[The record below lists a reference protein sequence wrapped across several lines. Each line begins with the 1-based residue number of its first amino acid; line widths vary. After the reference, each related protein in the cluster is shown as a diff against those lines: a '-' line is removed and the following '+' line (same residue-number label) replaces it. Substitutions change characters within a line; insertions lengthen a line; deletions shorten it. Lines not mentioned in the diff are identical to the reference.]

1 MSTKIY
7 HNARC
12 SKSRATL
19 AILEQ
24 NDVDFDVVNYLVN
37 PPSES
42 EIKSI
47 LKDLGI
53 NARDLL
59 RKGEAKFKELGLSDK
74 TLSEEH
80 LIKSMIEFPILIERP
95 IVRTEK
101 GAVIGRPPE
110 NVNSIF

>member
-19 AILEQ
+19 VILEQ

-74 TLSEEH
+74 TLSEEY

-110 NVNSIF
+110 NVNSIL

>member
-19 AILEQ
+19 VILEQ

-110 NVNSIF
+110 NVNSIL

>member
-12 SKSRATL
+12 SKSRATV

-24 NDVDFDVVNYLVN
+24 NDVDFEVVNYLVS

-42 EIKSI
+42 E
-47 LKDLGI
+47 LKAIINDLGI
-53 NARDLL
+53 SPRELL

-74 TLSEEH
+74 SLSDDH
-80 LIKSMIEFPILIERP
+80 LIKSMLEFPILIERP

-101 GAVIGRPPE
+101 GVAIGRPPE
-110 NVNSIF
+110 NINSIL

>member
-101 GAVIGRPPE
+101 GTAIGRPPE
-110 NVNSIF
+110 NVNSIL

>member
-1 MSTKIY
+1 MSAKIY

-24 NDVDFDVVNYLVN
+24 NDVDFEVVNYLVN

-42 EIKSI
+42 ELKSLI
-47 LKDLGI
+47 YDLNI
-53 NARDLL
+53 SARGLL
-59 RKGEAKFKELGLSDK
+59 RKGEAKYKELGLSEKSLTED
-74 TLSEEH
+74 H
-80 LIKSMIEFPILIERP
+80 LIKSMLEFPILIERP

-101 GAVIGRPPE
+101 GVAIGRPPE
-110 NVNSIF
+110 NVNSIL

>member
-47 LKDLGI
+47 LKGLGI

-101 GAVIGRPPE
+101 GAVSGRPPE
-110 NVNSIF
+110 NVNSIL

>member
-59 RKGEAKFKELGLSDK
+59 RKGEGKFKELGLSDK
-74 TLSEEH
+74 SLSEEH

-101 GAVIGRPPE
+101 GAAIGRPPE
-110 NVNSIF
+110 NVNLIL

>member
-24 NDVDFDVVNYLVN
+24 NDVNFDVVNYLVN

-110 NVNSIF
+110 NVNSIL

>member
-74 TLSEEH
+74 TLSEEY

-110 NVNSIF
+110 NVNSIL

>member
-1 MSTKIY
+1 MSAKIY

-12 SKSRATL
+12 SKSRASL

-24 NDVDFDVVNYLVN
+24 NDVDFEVVNYLVS

-42 EIKSI
+42 ELKSLI
-47 LKDLGI
+47 NDLNIG
-53 NARDLL
+53 ARDLL

-74 TLSEEH
+74 SLSEEH
-80 LIKSMIEFPILIERP
+80 LIKSMLEFPILIERP

-101 GAVIGRPPE
+101 GVAIGRPPE
-110 NVNSIF
+110 NVNSIL

>member
-74 TLSEEH
+74 TLSEEY

-110 NVNSIF
+110 KVNSIL

>member
-19 AILEQ
+19 SILEQ

-53 NARDLL
+53 DARDLL

-110 NVNSIF
+110 NVNSIL

>member
-95 IVRTEK
+95 IVRTKK

-110 NVNSIF
+110 NVNSIL

>member
-12 SKSRATL
+12 SKSRATV

-24 NDVDFDVVNYLVN
+24 NDVDFEVVNYLDN

-42 EIKSI
+42 ELKAIV
-47 LKDLGI
+47 KDLGI
-53 NARDLL
+53 SARDLI
-59 RKGEAKFKELGLSDK
+59 RRGETKNKELGLSDK
-74 TLSEEH
+74 TLSEDQ
-80 LIKSMIEFPILIERP
+80 LIKAMLECPILIERP

-101 GAVIGRPPE
+101 GVAIGRPPE
-110 NVNSIF
+110 NINSIL

>member
-12 SKSRATL
+12 SKSRATV

-24 NDVDFDVVNYLVN
+24 NDVDFEVVNYLVN

-42 EIKSI
+42 ELKSI

-53 NARDLL
+53 SARDLL

-74 TLSEEH
+74 SLSEDH
-80 LIKSMIEFPILIERP
+80 LIKSMLEFPILIERP
-95 IVRTEK
+95 IVRTEN
-101 GAVIGRPPE
+101 GVAIGRPPE
-110 NVNSIF
+110 NINSIL

>member
-12 SKSRATL
+12 SKSRATV

-24 NDVDFDVVNYLVN
+24 NDVDFEVVNYLVN

-42 EIKSI
+42 ELKSI
-47 LKDLGI
+47 INDLGI
-53 NARDLL
+53 GARDLL
-59 RKGEAKFKELGLSDK
+59 RKGESKFKELGLSDK
-74 TLSEEH
+74 ALSEEH
-80 LIKSMIEFPILIERP
+80 LISAMLEFPILIERP

-101 GAVIGRPPE
+101 GVVIGRPPE
-110 NVNSIF
+110 NIHSII